1 MCPRFFAMLP
11 LAYAEPNCGMR
22 GRAFCRRPWL
32 GLRKPTQVCTC
43 WFMWVNQ
50 EYLLI
55 SVFGPV
61 TGFLAPPR
69 DVTLSPAY
77 LLLTSSIVWFIPL
90 RPPSGIFFP
99 TGSKVFALILLS
111 VWNGF
116 GLRKSNIPSLLASV
130 VLLRQ
135 VLGHRIMVCLMADFN
150 HLVWYL
156 SCC

>member
-1 MCPRFFAMLP
+1 MCPRFFAMLL

-22 GRAFCRRPWL
+22 GRAFTVEGL
-32 GLRKPTQVCTC
+32 GWDC
-43 WFMWVNQ
+43 VNQ
-50 EYLLI
+50 PKFALVGSCGLIKNISWI

-135 VLGHRIMVCLMADFN
+135 VLAPN
-150 HLVWYL
+150 HGMLDG
-156 SCC
+156 